1 MLIVS
6 CIAPRAG
13 APNAV
18 AMGMRFKGLAVVM
31 SFVSA
36 AMVGAM
42 ASAAP
47 PRIGDNPPAPFGP
60 MVQGTIAWASADG
73 AQLVLKDGTRLLV
86 PSELNV
92 PRAKLTTFHSV
103 KAYYTR
109 TDRGN
114 VVTMIEVQGLH
125 PGSGGGIEG

>member
-1 MLIVS
+1 
-6 CIAPRAG
+6 
-13 APNAV
+13 
-18 AMGMRFKGLAVVM
+18 MGMTPKGLVVVM

-36 AMVGAM
+36 AMLGAM

-47 PRIGDNPPAPFGP
+47 PRIGDRPPAPFGP

-86 PSELNV
+86 PLGVNV
-92 PRAKLTTFHSV
+92 PRAMLTAPHSI

-114 VVTMIEVQGLH
+114 VATLVEVLALQ